1 MWSSTMEAFDRVV
14 MPELLVGEE
23 CLCLEEFHE
32 V

>member
-1 MWSSTMEAFDRVV
+1 

-32 V
+32 VWDGRW